1 MKMREEAAGLRS
13 TPLCTGHSPDRIR
26 KSEDLPHL
34 VTSYNRYLDLLL
46 WPPVRSG
53 DEDVLP
59 GPDGQAEAG
68 HHLVIQGG
76 QKKVCSQK
84 TKIGHGGGFLN
95 KK

>member
-34 VTSYNRYLDLLL
+34 VTSYIDNRYLDLLL
-46 WPPVRSG
+46 WLPLPVRSG

-68 HHLVIQGG
+68 YHLVIDIDTD
-76 QKKVCSQK
+76 VDTDCRY
-84 TKIGHGGGFLN
+84 
-95 KK
+95 

>member
-1 MKMREEAAGLRS
+1 MVMSGRCGMKMREEAAGLRS

-34 VTSYNRYLDLLL
+34 VTSYIDNRYLDLLL

-68 HHLVIQGG
+68 HHLVIDIDIDTD
-76 QKKVCSQK
+76 CRYR
-84 TKIGHGGGFLN
+84 L
-95 KK
+95 

>member
-34 VTSYNRYLDLLL
+34 VTSYIDNRYLDLLL
-46 WPPVRSG
+46 WLPLPVRSG

-68 HHLVIQGG
+68 HHLVIDIDTD
-76 QKKVCSQK
+76 VDTDCRY
-84 TKIGHGGGFLN
+84 
-95 KK
+95 

>member
-1 MKMREEAAGLRS
+1 MVMSGRCGMKMREEAAGLRS

-34 VTSYNRYLDLLL
+34 VTRYIDNRYLDLLL

-68 HHLVIQGG
+68 HHLVIDIDIDTD
-76 QKKVCSQK
+76 CRYR
-84 TKIGHGGGFLN
+84 L
-95 KK
+95 

>member
-1 MKMREEAAGLRS
+1 MPMVMSGRCGMKMREEAAGLRS

-34 VTSYNRYLDLLL
+34 VTRYIDNRHLDLLL
-46 WPPVRSG
+46 WPPLPVRSG

-68 HHLVIQGG
+68 HHLVID
-76 QKKVCSQK
+76 
-84 TKIGHGGGFLN
+84 IRYRYRL
-95 KK
+95 